1 MRISSGEAS
10 DAVPL
15 ATSRNVNASV
25 PSNNEG
31 IVSLRQIFFPSAE
44 LTLVAR
50 RAAFFAGDA
59 PGPPDAPP
67 HFADSNEEVTAGM
80 ASMDSPFELT
90 QATFIEPFA

>member
-1 MRISSGEAS
+1 
-10 DAVPL
+10 
-15 ATSRNVNASV
+15 V

-50 RAAFFAGDA
+50 RAAFFVGDA

-67 HFADSNEEVTAGM
+67 DFADSHEEVTAGM
-80 ASMDSPFELT
+80 ASIMRCRRGCKQGERNSSDR
-90 QATFIEPFA
+90 QADEALWTITRCFA